1 MPLTDIVAKM
11 NLANKEN
18 KAEARDGLTPDKE
31 ITADAPLKVNYFP
44 YYCDLLLSLRFYLII
59 SLGRQGHGDVGR
71 QGEGDGRGGAAA
83 EGKPPQIRHP
93 PHPVSFINVNKM

>member
-31 ITADAPLKVNYFP
+31 IAADPPLKVICLIDYN
-44 YYCDLLLSLRFYLII
+44 CNLLLL
-59 SLGRQGHGDVGR
+59 
-71 QGEGDGRGGAAA
+71 
-83 EGKPPQIRHP
+83 
-93 PHPVSFINVNKM
+93 